1 MSLFTLPAFDS
12 TLGKPA
18 ASPPPPAAKA
28 ASAPAG
34 LGVWG
39 KRSALSLLDQGLTAG
54 AGFGINIL
62 LARWMPPLAYGA
74 FTVAYTG
81 YLFVSGF
88 HNVLLVEPV
97 TVIGPSRHSQ
107 SLPAYFRSQLSVHA
121 LLVGALSLF
130 VCSIGF
136 LLSRLLPASPLAG
149 PMIGGGLALPFLLL
163 LWLARRMCYAADR
176 PSLAVLG
183 SGTYALLVFCG
194 FAALGRFGYLSP
206 CTAFLLMSM
215 ASCVAAGLLLWR
227 LGLANPS
234 ARENLRIPLLT
245 VVCENWSYGRWLT
258 VTTLLSWISVQAQV
272 LLAASLLGLTAAGV
286 LRAMQLPALAMSQVI
301 AATMQVVL
309 PSISKELGRGDFH
322 RLHYKVV
329 FASGFLA
336 VVGCL
341 FVFFLTLF
349 SRQAE
354 HLFYAGRYKSF
365 AWLIPVLGLA
375 PVFTGSASSFS
386 YALRALGKSRYEL
399 LAYVLS
405 AFTALA
411 TSALFMPRWGV
422 AGGAASVVSSAAV
435 LAAAVYFSYRRWGAP
450 VTVERWPTH
459 EGTRGTLES

>member
-1 MSLFTLPAFDS
+1 MSLSTLPAFDS
-12 TLGKPA
+12 SLGKPA
-18 ASPPPPAAKA
+18 ASPPPAAKA
-28 ASAPAG
+28 AIAKAS

-62 LARWMPPLAYGA
+62 LARWMPLLAYGA

-88 HNVLLVEPV
+88 HNVLLLEPV
-97 TVIGPSRHSQ
+97 TVMGPSRHSQ
-107 SLPAYFRSQLSVHA
+107 SLPAYFRAQLSVHA
-121 LLVGALSLF
+121 LLVGALSLL

-136 LLSRLLPASPLAG
+136 FLPRLLPSSPLAS
-149 PMIGGGLALPFLLL
+149 PIIGGGLALPFLLL

-183 SGTYALLVFCG
+183 SGTYAFFVFSG
-194 FAALGRFGYLSP
+194 LAVLGRFGRLTSL
-206 CTAFLLMSM
+206 TAFLLMSI
-215 ASCVAAGLLLWR
+215 ASCIAAGLLLWR
-227 LGLANPS
+227 LGLANADSHNDLGVPWL
-234 ARENLRIPLLT
+234 AIIR
-245 VVCENWSYGRWLT
+245 ENWSYGRWLT
-258 VTTLLSWISVQAQV
+258 LTTLLSWLSFQVQV
-272 LLAASLLGLTAAGV
+272 LFAASLLGLTAAGV

-301 AATMQVVL
+301 AATMLIVL
-309 PSISKELGRGDFH
+309 PSISRELGRGDFH

-341 FVFFLTLF
+341 FVLSLTLF

-354 HLFYAGRYKSF
+354 RLFYAGRYANF
-365 AWLIPVLGLA
+365 AWLIPVLSLA

-405 AFTALA
+405 ALTALA
-411 TSALFMPRWGV
+411 TSALLMPRWGV
-422 AGGAASVVSSAAV
+422 AGGAASVVSSTAV
-435 LAAAVYFSYRRWGAP
+435 LAAVVYFSYCRWAAP
-450 VTVERWPTH
+450 APPELCPTH
-459 EGTRGTLES
+459 QGTRGTRES

>member
-1 MSLFTLPAFDS
+1 
-12 TLGKPA
+12 
-18 ASPPPPAAKA
+18 
-28 ASAPAG
+28 
-34 LGVWG
+34 
-39 KRSALSLLDQGLTAG
+39 
-54 AGFGINIL
+54 
-62 LARWMPPLAYGA
+62 
-74 FTVAYTG
+74 
-81 YLFVSGF
+81 
-88 HNVLLVEPV
+88 
-97 TVIGPSRHSQ
+97 
-107 SLPAYFRSQLSVHA
+107 
-121 LLVGALSLF
+121 
-130 VCSIGF
+130 
-136 LLSRLLPASPLAG
+136 
-149 PMIGGGLALPFLLL
+149 
-163 LWLARRMCYAADR
+163 
-176 PSLAVLG
+176 
-183 SGTYALLVFCG
+183 
-194 FAALGRFGYLSP
+194 
-206 CTAFLLMSM
+206 
-215 ASCVAAGLLLWR
+215 
-227 LGLANPS
+227 
-234 ARENLRIPLLT
+234 
-245 VVCENWSYGRWLT
+245 
-258 VTTLLSWISVQAQV
+258 
-272 LLAASLLGLTAAGV
+272 
-286 LRAMQLPALAMSQVI
+286 MQLPALAMSQVI

-411 TSALFMPRWGV
+411 TSAQFMPRWGV